1 MIDPGFPL
9 IMFLPGKDYD
19 NRFFQCSCAA
29 ALKGKKAKVWFQVSV
44 TRKRHPLS
52 RAISF

>member
-1 MIDPGFPL
+1 MPMIDPGFPL
-9 IMFLPGKDYD
+9 IMFLPGKIMIIDSF
-19 NRFFQCSCAA
+19 NTA

-44 TRKRHPLS
+44 TRKRQPLF